1 MKKRDSGDCEQPVL
15 YRNVCRL
22 RGIDAIEHSEDVQR
36 ELVHGL
42 VNEIPLP
49 ELLRMFGFRSRTL
62 TEFGEVVFE
71 YEVSLK
77 ARRCTG

>member
-1 MKKRDSGDCEQPVL
+1 ML
-15 YRNVCRL
+15 YRSVCRL
-22 RGIDAIEHSEDVQR
+22 RGIDAVEHSEDAQR
-36 ELVHGL
+36 ELVHRL
-42 VNEIPLP
+42 VDEIPLP

-77 ARRCTG
+77 A